1 MQASKLFLAAAALV
15 LSAGAFA
22 QSAPNSGEGYQ
33 ADVNF
38 QSSRSR
44 DQVKAEVIA
53 AQRTGQVF
61 NGDSYP
67 SAPVASGPA
76 KTRAQVQA
84 EFVQARSQ
92 GLLRHE
98 D

>member
-1 MQASKLFLAAAALV
+1 MKASKLFLAAAAVV

-33 ADVNF
+33 ADVSF

-44 DQVKAEVIA
+44 EEVKAELA
-53 AQRTGQVF
+53 AARRAGQVF

-67 SAPVASGPA
+67 SAPIASGPA

-84 EFVQARSQ
+84 EFVQARALGQ
-92 GLLRHE
+92 LRHE